1 MSLKNKLNTRIP
13 RTILSSRD
21 RKFYVHLSVRMKK
34 TVDDVSQHTLI
45 SSSVHGEFPAG
56 PHRGHSLGGGDG
68 GRGCSPCR
76 VPQGL
81 LQNAKE
87 TEAAHA
93 GHVLCSM

>member
-1 MSLKNKLNTRIP
+1 MFIYLWEWR
-13 RTILSSRD
+13 RQLS
-21 RKFYVHLSVRMKK
+21 Y
-34 TVDDVSQHTLI
+34 DDVSQHTLI

-68 GRGCSPCR
+68 GRECSPRR